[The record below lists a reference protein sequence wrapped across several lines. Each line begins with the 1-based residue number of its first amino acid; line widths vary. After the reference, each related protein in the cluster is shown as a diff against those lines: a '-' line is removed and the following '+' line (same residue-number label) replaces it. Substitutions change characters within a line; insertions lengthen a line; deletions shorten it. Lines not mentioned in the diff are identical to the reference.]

1 MLIMPKQMINSKR
14 RHVWFGRKN
23 SPAVHVQAQ
32 TFPLRDQRRR
42 RYCYKRRLSFVSF
55 APGYRYLEDAPA
67 AASLSDSSKIVFQ
80 TDRKAGGHRRA
91 RECGSGERVVR
102 GRGIDIYSVCKT
114 RRRVDP
120 TPSASPPVSS
130 LLSRSSLS
138 NPSFSLP
145 LSPSLFRP
153 LCNGDPSG
161 LPVTLA
167 STTISTGQR
176 RYSVSVLVAAE
187 PAAPIHW

>member
-1 MLIMPKQMINSKR
+1 M
-14 RHVWFGRKN
+14 
-23 SPAVHVQAQ
+23 VHVQALPGHFLYVINADDA
-32 TFPLRDQRRR
+32 TAIKGD
-42 RYCYKRRLSFVSF
+42 CALSLVSF

-102 GRGIDIYSVCKT
+102 ERGIDIYSVCKT

-130 LLSRSSLS
+130 LLSRGSLS
-138 NPSFSLP
+138 NPSLSLFP
-145 LSPSLFRP
+145 SLSLSLFRP